1 MEREGVPAP
10 AHPPTRRGSQPLPF
24 APRSMAHAIRAI
36 EHLMRGDP
44 EEHQRTFDYLKTA
57 LDQHRTEGNKLFP

>member
-1 MEREGVPAP
+1 MERETVPAP
-10 AHPPTRRGSQPLPF
+10 PHPPTGRSSQPLPF
-24 APRSMAHAIRAI
+24 APRSMADAIRAI
-36 EHLMRGDP
+36 EHLMLSDP